1 MSAIT
6 SWFFRDLPKKK
17 EIHHH
22 NPGPA
27 FFSQRFHEM
36 LTSIV
41 YITNTQRSPSRQFFD
56 PPMVPIAHWTH
67 YMTSTQTMHCV
78 FLGISRKKVIKKEVP
93 QISGTFAACS
103 MFLPQNVIH
112 NPISWSLGHP
122 STLSNLMIPV
132 VCVSQLAPPRFCW
145 KDWEVGWFHFFRAW
159 LPQNDGGDFFGSTA
173 REVVF
178 LTHKKCH

>member
-1 MSAIT
+1 
-6 SWFFRDLPKKK
+6 
-17 EIHHH
+17 
-22 NPGPA
+22 
-27 FFSQRFHEM
+27 M
-36 LTSIV
+36 LTSIA
-41 YITNTQRSPSRQFFD
+41 YITNTQRSPSQRFLD
-56 PPMVPIAHWTH
+56 PPMSPLRFGLIIWHQPQPCTVF
-67 YMTSTQTMHCV
+67 
-78 FLGISRKKVIKKEVP
+78 FLGRPRKKVIKKEVP